1 MKKELLKELDQSFKT
16 YFDNFNRN
24 NGDESLKISLDCII
38 SNYLS
43 LKEDDETN
51 EEELKLIEEH
61 LSDLIHYKR
70 SSEYL
75 SWTKDLEA
83 LYDEIFH
90 TKKH

>member
-1 MKKELLKELDQSFKT
+1 MKLDLLIELDKSFKT
-16 YFDNFNRN
+16 YFENFNRN

-38 SNYLS
+38 SDYLS

-51 EEELKLIEEH
+51 EEELKLIEQH

-83 LYDEIFH
+83 LYNKIFPIQ
-90 TKKH
+90 